1 MKKTS
6 NLVKKIPLL
15 IVGIIIGITLNIVY
29 ASTVASSSVTYSNSS
44 SGISATNVQGAVD
57 ELYTQSKS
65 PRISKLS
72 NVVAAY
78 IYNSTSCKTGNET
91 ACVRTTCTKKG
102 SKCDTGTI
110 VDYKVNDSTIVR
122 FHVISDDGTNLTM
135 QSQKNTIYNIP
146 WQTSGSNTSGPTT
159 ILLALETAT
168 IGWTNVQSKTY
179 TLGTT
184 VLYGNKYT
192 GCSAYNSCTANKYT
206 LSSRTARA
214 RMITVL
220 EANNLKCSTTGSNC
234 PAWMYSYLYNT
245 GDNSTTNGSTY
256 NEGYWMMQAYSSD
269 TTSAWRM
276 NFAGKVTNYSIT
288 QIRNGA
294 RAVVVVTKTS

>member
-1 MKKTS
+1 MKKTA
-6 NLVKKIPLL
+6 NLVKKSPLL

-29 ASTVASSSVTYSNSS
+29 ASTVTSSSVTYSNSS

-57 ELYTQSKS
+57 ELYKLSKS

-102 SKCDTGTI
+102 SKCVPGTI

-146 WQTSGSNTSGPTT
+146 WRTEGDNTKGPTT

-179 TLGTT
+179 SIGGPKNTY
-184 VLYGNKYT
+184 VS
-192 GCSAYNSCTANKYT
+192 GCSAYNSCTT
-206 LSSRTARA
+206 LKFTLTRTARA

-256 NEGYWMMQAYSSD
+256 NEGYWMMQADSNN

-276 NFAGKVTNYSIT
+276 NFAGKITNYSVT
-288 QIRNGA
+288 QTRNGA